1 MHHQDLSG
9 ESSGSG
15 SRKTSFHFRRGSS
28 GAPASPAAA
37 AGGGG
42 TPAEDS
48 PAQAG
53 SSSPALHHQSQG
65 PGTQMKKKSGFQI
78 TSVTSAQISVSGNN
92 SLADDTES
100 YDDMDESHTEDLSS
114 SDLLDVSVSKAT
126 DKGVPERSSS
136 DETLNSLHGVDTP
149 GLVSPNEP
157 LQPHSILQGAQHHS
171 SLVNGAVHHPY
182 YPQTSHHQRSDSLGG
197 AEPSLP
203 TLPVQPLASSSPS
216 LLSKAGP
223 SPTQRPVALDN
234 SKVVA
239 GQQLTPLV
247 GTFAETNIKGG
258 VCIPGSSAGPAAPST
273 LSGLE
278 PGQPASSAAAAAPG
292 PAHGTQTQHIHTQ
305 TATGSRFRVV
315 KLDTN
320 SEPIRKGRWTCT
332 EYYEKEIPHAA
343 PSEGP
348 KAAETAAEPEVGNAG
363 ISPAI
368 PAVQPLHNLQ
378 PYQPQGQDFTSP
390 QAMQSPPQAPQT
402 APLSYISPQEVVG
415 SVHLQKPVS
424 IAAVPAAAPKT
435 DGSLTPLLIPQQF
448 PYAVDP
454 QQVQPQGGYPP
465 PQLHA
470 GGVVAP
476 GNIRQPDFIQPTAP
490 FQTQVQPP
498 LPHSTAGIP
507 VTPGVAVPPQ
517 QPVSITQQLSLHGQ
531 PPQPAPAAFAA
542 GQLQPQIRPPSA
554 GAVPVAPSH
563 GSPYMTALQA
573 DLKPLL
579 ASGVSIPHVP
589 AGGSSVKSSQLE
601 DAQRLLLQHQ
611 GLLGLPRLGAVVAAV
626 GDGAAEG
633 VGSLAHMGM
642 SAEASAFMVAAGL
655 RSQHAE
661 GEDDSL
667 YCQRAA
673 VGGFHGRGS
682 MNSRC
687 CTAVAMDLGVCQ
699 LRNFSISFLSS
710 VLAKECASV
719 RVDNSS
725 SGIGVVAI
733 DNKIEQAMDLVKSHL
748 MYAVREEV
756 EVLKEQIK
764 ELIER
769 NTQLEQENNLLKT
782 LASPEQMAQFQAQ
795 VQTDGS
801 PSSAGQ
807 PPVPPGNSQVLPS
820 TQNSGTS
827 A

>member
-661 GEDDSL
+661 GEDDS
-667 YCQRAA
+667 
-673 VGGFHGRGS
+673 
-682 MNSRC
+682 
-687 CTAVAMDLGVCQ
+687 
-699 LRNFSISFLSS
+699 
-710 VLAKECASV
+710 
-719 RVDNSS
+719 S